1 MVTMNFD
8 RRSLLKGIGVAGV
21 ATAFSGVASAESGES
36 PVTDRFLIDLREVD
50 RSDVPDEVEI
60 VHDISEIDLLAA
72 RGDPE
77 VVPGVDS
84 TTPDVSVYQ
93 DDAGSVPENAGPAV
107 EVDKEPDGSGTPAW
121 DDGLSNNDL
130 QWDKRAQRL
139 GDLSDRPDNRR
150 TIHDTTTGE
159 GARVAVI
166 DSGVSDAHPDLEDVV
181 NEDLSE
187 NFTTDDYDFRPNGAG
202 DHGTHVA
209 GTVAATNA
217 NGDGVLG
224 TAPDAEVVSLRVFSG
239 VEGATGDVIAAI
251 VAAANRGCDA
261 ANLSLGYP
269 VPFVDPEEYP
279 FLLAVKEAYERVTA
293 YAREQGM
300 LVVNSAGNDGL
311 DMDGEGILSLPTEA
325 EGVFGVSATGP
336 IGFLWDDRN
345 QREDL
350 ALKKLTD
357 PTSSPAFY
365 TNYGGAV
372 DVSAAGGDA
381 DLEAAA
387 EGADG
392 WFYDLVLSTVVSTNE
407 DGDVEA
413 GYGWKAGTSMAA
425 PQVSGAVALVRSL
438 RPDASVDEVE
448 SLIRKTASDG
458 EPGGEAYHGA
468 GHLDLRRLVKEAR

>member
-1 MVTMNFD
+1 MNFD
-8 RRSLLKGIGVAGV
+8 RRSLLKGIGATGV
-21 ATAFSGVASAESGES
+21 TTTFSGLASAEDGED
-36 PVTDRFLIDLREVD
+36 PAADRFLIDLREVN

-72 RGDPE
+72 RGDPHA
-77 VVPGVDS
+77 VPGVDS
-84 TTPDVSVYQ
+84 TTPDVAVYQ
-93 DDAGSVPENAGPAV
+93 DDTGSVPENAGPAA
-107 EVDKEPDGSGTPAW
+107 EVDKGPDGSGNPAW
-121 DDGLSNNDL
+121 DDGLSNNEL

-139 GDLSDRPDNRR
+139 DELSDRSDNQR
-150 TIHDTTTGE
+150 TVHDTTTGE

-187 NFTTDDYDFRPNGAG
+187 NFTTDEYDFRPNGAG

-239 VEGATGDVIAAI
+239 VEGVTGDVIAAI

-269 VPFVDPEEYP
+269 APYVDPEEYP
-279 FLLAVKEAYERVTA
+279 WLLDIKKAYERAAA

-300 LVVNSAGNDGL
+300 IVVNSAGNDGL
-311 DMDGEGILSLPTEA
+311 NMDDEGILSLPTEA

-336 IGFLWDDRN
+336 IGFLWDDRK
-345 QREDL
+345 QREDI
-350 ALKKLTD
+350 ALKRLTD

-365 TNYGGAV
+365 TNYGSAV

-381 DLEAAA
+381 DLEAASK
-387 EGADG
+387 GING
-392 WFYDLVLSTVVSTNE
+392 WYYDLVLSTIITLDDGNVVPR
-407 DGDVEA
+407 
-413 GYGWKAGTSMAA
+413 YGWKAGTSMSA

-438 RPDASVDEVE
+438 QPDASAEEVE
-448 SLIRKTASDG
+448 SLIRETASDG
-458 EPGGEAYHGA
+458 EPGGEAFHGA
-468 GHLDLRRLVKEAR
+468 GHLDLRQLVRTAR

>member
-1 MVTMNFD
+1 MNFD
-8 RRSLLKGIGVAGV
+8 RRSLLKGIGAAGV
-21 ATAFSGVASAESGES
+21 ATTFSGLASAESGEG
-36 PVTDRFLIDLREVD
+36 PAADRFLVDLRTVD

-60 VHDISEIDLLAA
+60 VHDVSEIDLLAA

-77 VVPGVDS
+77 AVPGVDS

-93 DDAGSVPENAGPAV
+93 DDSGSVPENAGPAA
-107 EVDKEPDGSGTPAW
+107 EVDKGSDASGSPAW
-121 DDGLSNNDL
+121 DDGLSNNEL

-139 GDLSDRPDNRR
+139 DDLPDRPDNRR
-150 TIHDTTTGE
+150 TVHDTTTGE

-166 DSGVSDAHPDLEDVV
+166 DSGVSDAHPDLADVV
-181 NEDLSE
+181 NGELSE
-187 NFTTDDYDFRPNGAG
+187 NFTTDGYDFRPNGAG

-209 GTVAATNA
+209 GTVAGTNA

-239 VEGATGDVIAAI
+239 VAGASGDVIAAI

-269 VPFVDPEEYP
+269 VPFVDLEEYP
-279 FLLAVKEAYERVTA
+279 FLLEVKEAYERAAA
-293 YAREQGM
+293 YAREQGT
-300 LVVNSAGNDGL
+300 LVINSAGNDGI
-311 DMDGEGILSLPTEA
+311 DMDAEGILSLPTEA

-336 IGFLWDDRN
+336 VGFLWDDRK

-350 ALKKLTD
+350 ALKRLTD

-365 TNYGGAV
+365 TNYGSAV
-372 DVSAAGGDA
+372 DVSAPGGDV
-381 DLEAAA
+381 DLEALN
-387 EGADG
+387 EGEKPAY
-392 WFYDLVLSTVVSTNE
+392 YDLVLSTVISP
-407 DGDVEA
+407 DGDGGLVP

-438 RPDASVDEVE
+438 RPDASVGEVE
-448 SLIRKTASDG
+448 SLIRETASGG
-458 EPGGEAYHGA
+458 EPGGETYHGA
-468 GHLDLRRLVKEAR
+468 GHLDLRRLVKAAR

>member
-1 MVTMNFD
+1 MATMNFD
-8 RRSLLKGIGVAGV
+8 RRSLLKGIGAAGV
-21 ATAFSGVASAESGES
+21 VTTFPGVASADGGET
-36 PVTDRFLIDLREVD
+36 PAADRFLIDLRAVD

-60 VHDISEIDLLAA
+60 VHDVSEIDLLAA

-84 TTPDVSVYQ
+84 TTPDVTVYQ
-93 DDAGSVPENAGPAV
+93 DNAGSVPENAGPAA
-107 EVDKEPDGSGTPAW
+107 EVDKESDGSGSPAW
-121 DDGLSNNDL
+121 DDGLSNNEL
-130 QWDKRAQRL
+130 QWDKRAQRV
-139 GDLSDRPDNRR
+139 GDLSDRPGNRK
-150 TIHDTTTGE
+150 TVHDTTTGE

-166 DSGVSDAHPDLEDVV
+166 DSGVSDAHPDLADAV

-187 NFTTDDYDFRPNGAG
+187 NFTTDEYDFRPNGAG

-209 GTVAATNA
+209 GTVAGTNA

-239 VEGATGDVIAAI
+239 VEGASGDVIAAV
-251 VAAANRGCDA
+251 VAAANKGCDA

-279 FLLAVKEAYERVTA
+279 FLLDLKEAYERAAA
-293 YAREQGM
+293 YARDQDM

-311 DMDGEGILSLPTEA
+311 DMDAEGTLSLPTEA

-336 IGFLWDDRN
+336 IGFLWDDRK

-350 ALKKLTD
+350 ALKRLTD
-357 PTSSPAFY
+357 PTSSPANY
-365 TNYGGAV
+365 TNYGSAV
-372 DVSAAGGDA
+372 DVSAAGGDY
-381 DLEAAA
+381 DPEAIDGEA
-387 EGADG
+387 E
-392 WFYDLVLSTVVSTNE
+392 WFYDLVLSTIVTP
-407 DGDVEA
+407 DGDGGVEP

-425 PQVSGAVALVRSL
+425 PQVSGAVALIRSL
-438 RPDASVDEVE
+438 QPDTSVAEVE
-448 SLIRKTASDG
+448 SLIRETASED

-468 GHLDLRRLVKEAR
+468 GHLDLRRLVKAAR